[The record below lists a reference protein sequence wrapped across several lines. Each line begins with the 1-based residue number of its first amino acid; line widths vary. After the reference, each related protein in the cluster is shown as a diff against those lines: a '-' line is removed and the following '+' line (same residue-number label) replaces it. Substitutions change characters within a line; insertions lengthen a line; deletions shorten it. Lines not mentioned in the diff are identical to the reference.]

1 MTVAAINNYAT
12 FAGNGTTGP
21 FTFAFTFDVNSEIVI
36 TLTDSLGNVTVI
48 SSANYTLTGVGS
60 ESGGSVTMGTAVAAG
75 YTLTVTRVLPLAQ
88 TLDLEYGGPFSAPS
102 LMQAL
107 DRIVKMIQQQNNAA
121 QADATL
127 LSYVNQALSVLAGLA
142 AKADI
147 ASPTF
152 TGTVTAPTLDSTS
165 AAITTLAATNL
176 AVSGGI
182 TVPNRSA
189 LDNGLNAANT
199 AFVQAAVAG
208 TVTTKTAWT
217 PALNIGGATTGIAY
231 STQSGYYTITNGVV
245 TAAFNIIL
253 SSKGALTGNLSI
265 SGLPI
270 ASSMPSA
277 NALGYYT
284 GLSGLTGALL
294 GWIINGSSIILGQ
307 WSATAATAITNS
319 NLTNTT
325 QLTGTITYLE

>member
-1 MTVAAINNYAT
+1 
-12 FAGNGTTGP
+12 
-21 FTFAFTFDVNSEIVI
+21 
-36 TLTDSLGNVTVI
+36 
-48 SSANYTLTGVGS
+48 
-60 ESGGSVTMGTAVAAG
+60 
-75 YTLTVTRVLPLAQ
+75 
-88 TLDLEYGGPFSAPS
+88 
-102 LMQAL
+102 
-107 DRIVKMIQQQNNAA
+107 
-121 QADATL
+121 
-127 LSYVNQALSVLAGLA
+127 LAGLA

-208 TVTTKTAWT
+208 AVTTKTAWT

-319 NLTNTT
+319 NLTATT